1 MTEGFYSEFTHGEI
15 GMDLNL
21 EAGKAY
27 TVHMDMHWQDP
38 EVAKDFS
45 LIA

>member
-1 MTEGFYSEFTHGEI
+1 
-15 GMDLNL
+15 MDLNL